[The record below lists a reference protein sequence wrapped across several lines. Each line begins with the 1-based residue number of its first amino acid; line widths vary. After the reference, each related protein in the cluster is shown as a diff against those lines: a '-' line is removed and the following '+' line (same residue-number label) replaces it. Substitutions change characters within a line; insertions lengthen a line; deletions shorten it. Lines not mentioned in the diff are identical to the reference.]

1 MDPSLKI
8 ELNTVKHIVLETI
21 KTNRNTTKDSLLD
34 TLKCNYPNVKTFHL
48 RYKLSKVMS
57 MLKNE
62 NLVQEIEKQRID
74 FGQNIHLWA
83 QNICLIDLN
92 IIQCLKA
99 LDKLLEQMLLNV

>member
-1 MDPSLKI
+1 MDPCLKI
-8 ELNTVKHIVLETI
+8 ELNKVKNDVLETI
-21 KTNRNTTKDSLLD
+21 KTNRNTTED
-34 TLKCNYPNVKTFHL
+34 TLLKMLKLNYPNVNTFHL
-48 RYKLSKVMS
+48 RYKLSKAVS

-62 NLVQEIEKQRID
+62 NKIQEIEKQRID

-99 LDKLLEQMLLNV
+99 LDQCLRNM